1 MKYICFTSLSIFATL
16 TIVLALSLVDI
27 LNLPEDLRGIFG
39 IIDIIAL
46 GLFFKS
52 YIRIYKYTHRD

>member
-16 TIVLALSLVDI
+16 TIVLGLSLVDI
-27 LNLPEDLRGIFG
+27 LNLPDDLRGIFG
-39 IIDIIAL
+39 VIDIITL